1 MESLPWVSE
10 HMEVE
15 RNFSSSYLMLTFPFL
30 STVKCRVAPLVLGRN
45 MDEENRPLL

>member
-30 STVKCRVAPLVLGRN
+30 STVKCSPLVLGRN